1 MTIDFGKPTTFNR
14 FLVQEYIPLGQ
25 RVKSFTVE
33 AFVDGEWKEVAKATT
48 IGYKRILRFHTV
60 KATKLRFTVTD
71 AKSCPLISN
80 IEIYDAPQIL
90 AAPSVI
96 RNQSGEIQITA
107 ADFESEIFYTLDG
120 TNPTINS
127 RKYVAPFKT
136 SDGKVKVICIAH
148 DSITNKNSSVTE
160 ERFDI
165 AKKLWKF
172 IGIDDPKAYNIL
184 DGDPGTQWYQDNR
197 VKMPVDLVID
207 LGKVENVSG
216 FRYLPDQNWWAKGII
231 SNYQLYISQD
241 NIEWRLVDKGEFSN
255 IKNNPAWQNKSFQTV
270 KARYIKFRALKN
282 TQDDDAVGYADVDI
296 ITAN

>member
-1 MTIDFGKPTTFNR
+1 MVIS
-14 FLVQEYIPLGQ
+14 VY
-25 RVKSFTVE
+25 
-33 AFVDGEWKEVAKATT
+33 FVL
-48 IGYKRILRFHTV
+48 I
-60 KATKLRFTVTD
+60 TD

-90 AAPSVI
+90 ATPSVI

-107 ADFESEIFYTLDG
+107 ADVESEIFYTLDG
-120 TNPTINS
+120 TNPTIKS

-136 SDGKVKVICIAH
+136 SDGKVTIKCIAH

-165 AKKLWKF
+165 ARKLWKI

-184 DGDPGTQWYQDNR
+184 DGDPGTQWYQDDKM
-197 VKMPVDLVID
+197 KMPVDLVID
-207 LGKVENVSG
+207 LGKGENVSG

-231 SNYQLYISQD
+231 SNYQVYISQD
-241 NIEWRLVDKGEFSN
+241 NIEWQLVDKGEFSN
-255 IKNNPAWQNKSFQTV
+255 IKNNPVRQNKSFQTV

-296 ITAN
+296 ITEN

>member
-1 MTIDFGKPTTFNR
+1 LTLDFDKPVSFNR

-33 AFVDGEWKEVAKATT
+33 AFVDGVWQQIAKETT

-120 TNPTINS
+120 TNPTIKS

-136 SDGKVKVICIAH
+136 SDGKVTIKCITH

-165 AKKLWKF
+165 ARKLWKI
-172 IGIDDPKAYNIL
+172 IGIHDTAAYKIL
-184 DGDPGTQWYQDNR
+184 DGNAGTQWYQEDKM
-197 VKMPVDLVID
+197 KMPC
-207 LGKVENVSG
+207 
-216 FRYLPDQNWWAKGII
+216 
-231 SNYQLYISQD
+231 
-241 NIEWRLVDKGEFSN
+241 
-255 IKNNPAWQNKSFQTV
+255 
-270 KARYIKFRALKN
+270 
-282 TQDDDAVGYADVDI
+282 
-296 ITAN
+296 